1 MLSVA
6 LKGLAQRKLRAV
18 LTGLAVII
26 GVAMITG
33 TYVLTDTIS
42 NAFGSIYQQSYKG
55 ADAVVTPKTIVHAD
69 NAGTPTIPAS
79 ELQRIS
85 ARPDVAAASGQVA
98 DDTGARLTNR
108 AGKPIDTKGAPSL
121 AFGLDAD
128 QPQFSLMSVD
138 EGRLARGPNEV
149 VIDEGTASDNSFHVG
164 DTIGIQIDGATR
176 PFTISGTGSFGGA
189 SIGSATVAAFDVSTA
204 QKLLGRGDA
213 FDQISVKAAPG
224 VSASELT
231 ASIARDLPPT
241 VQVRSGADQ
250 AQAESDDA
258 SGDLS
263 FVNYFLLA
271 FAAIALFVGSF
282 VIFNTLSI
290 TVAQR
295 TRELA
300 TMRTLGASRR
310 QVMRGVIA
318 EATVV
323 GLGSSIVGILAG
335 IGLAKGL
342 NALFVALGADLPT
355 AGMVLATR
363 TIVVSLLVGTLV
375 TVAASVL
382 PARRASR
389 VAPVTAVREG
399 SELPRTSLSRRAPV
413 AGAAIG
419 IVGAAG
425 LATSLLA
432 DMATRPRIIL
442 MIVGLL
448 ATFVGIAALMP
459 RIVRPLTRVIGGPV
473 ARLGGQSGRLGTEN
487 AMRNPGR
494 TASTAAALMIGLAL
508 MTFVAVLGT
517 GLKASDRNALA
528 DQISATHV
536 ISKSTGFENLTPG
549 TDRAAATATGAE
561 IVSGVRSASVKVG
574 TDEVAANG
582 VDPATIVSL
591 YRFDWDRGSNAVL
604 ASLSGNQA
612 IVSHDFAKDRNLV
625 VGSSFTVQS
634 ASGAT
639 GTLRVAGT
647 YTPKKLDSLM
657 SPVVMTQTAFDSLV
671 PRASDSLVLARM
683 AGGDQAG
690 VDSLTAALGAYPD
703 GSVQTS
709 SAFVEE
715 RAQDIDTLLNLLYVL
730 LALSVVVSMFGMV
743 NTLALAVIE
752 RTREIGLLR
761 AVGMSRRQVRR
772 MIRSES
778 VTTALIGA
786 VMGLPIGIGLAA
798 LVTRALGDY
807 DVGFSLPVTGLLTL
821 TWLAIG
827 AGILAA
833 VAPGR
838 RAARLDV
845 LRALQYE

>member
-42 NAFGSIYQQSYKG
+42 HAFGNIYEQSYKG

-69 NAGTPTIPAS
+69 KAGTPTIPAS
-79 ELQRIS
+79 ELRRIK

-98 DDTGARLTNR
+98 DDTGARLTNQ
-108 AGKPIDTKGAPSL
+108 AGEPIDTKGAPSL
-121 AFGLDAD
+121 AFGLDPD
-128 QPQFSLMSVD
+128 QPQFSLMTVD
-138 EGRLARGPNEV
+138 QGSLARGPTQV
-149 VIDEGTASDNSFHVG
+149 AIDDTTATRNGYRVG
-164 DTIGIQIDGATR
+164 DSIGIQIDGATR
-176 PFTISGTGSFGGA
+176 RFTISGIGSFGGT

-204 QKLLGRGDA
+204 QALLGRGGA
-213 FDQISVKAAPG
+213 FDQIVVSAKPG
-224 VSASELT
+224 VSATTLT
-231 ASIARDLPPT
+231 TAIARDLPST
-241 VQVRSGADQ
+241 VQVRSGTDEAKAAAKD
-250 AQAESDDA
+250 S

-290 TVAQR
+290 TIAQR

-342 NALFVALGADLPT
+342 NALFVILGVDLPQ

-363 TIVVSLLVGTLV
+363 TIVVSLVVGTLV

-399 SELPRTSLSRRAPV
+399 AELPRTALSRRTPIM
-413 AGAAIG
+413 GAVIG
-419 IVGAAG
+419 TIGVAG
-425 LATSLLA
+425 LAASLLA
-432 DMATRPRIIL
+432 DMATRPRVML
-442 MIVGLL
+442 MIVGLV
-448 ATFVGIAALMP
+448 ATFIGIAAFMP
-459 RIVRPLTRVIGGPV
+459 RIVRPLTRAIGGPV
-473 ARLGGQSGRLGTEN
+473 ARLGGESGRLGTEN

-508 MTFVAVLGT
+508 MTFVAVLGN

-549 TDRAAATATGAE
+549 TDRAAATAAGAE
-561 IVSGVRSASVKVG
+561 MVSGVRSATVKVG
-574 TDEVAANG
+574 ADEMAANG
-582 VDPATIVSL
+582 VDPGTIGSL
-591 YRFDWDRGSNAVL
+591 YRFDWDRGSNTVL

-612 IVSHDFAKDRNLV
+612 IVSHDFAKDRSLA
-625 VGSSFTVQS
+625 VGSTFKVQS
-634 ASGAT
+634 ASGKT

-657 SPVVMTQTAFDSLV
+657 GPVVMTQTAFDSLV
-671 PRASDSLVLARM
+671 PRASDSFVLAKM

-703 GSVQTS
+703 GSAQTS

-752 RTREIGLLR
+752 RTRELGLLR

-778 VTTALIGA
+778 ITTALIGA

-821 TWLAIG
+821 TWLAISV
-827 AGILAA
+827 GILAA